1 MKTKIFICHY
11 PPLSERK
18 NYLDTILPK
27 LKVPYEYSTMFT
39 TYDPSIEK
47 YFSID
52 EKDFKFKNEF
62 TPVKCWRSTLTNGL
76 KALCMEHINIYKKIN
91 DEELDFGI
99 ILEDDAVFV
108 DDIEIKFQDMLNN
121 LPSMWDVIY
130 FTNGCETR
138 DMYLQQNRDTTV
150 PVINNFVKMK
160 VPQSWTGGA
169 YIIKR
174 NTAALFKENIR
185 PIIFPPDYELNYLQ
199 SRFNSIVYWLEEPI
213 VYEGSSTYSGKYFRY
228 PSSVNR

>member
-1 MKTKIFICHY
+1 
-11 PPLSERK
+11 
-18 NYLDTILPK
+18 
-27 LKVPYEYSTMFT
+27 
-39 TYDPSIEK
+39 
-47 YFSID
+47 
-52 EKDFKFKNEF
+52 
-62 TPVKCWRSTLTNGL
+62 
-76 KALCMEHINIYKKIN
+76 MEHINIYKKIN